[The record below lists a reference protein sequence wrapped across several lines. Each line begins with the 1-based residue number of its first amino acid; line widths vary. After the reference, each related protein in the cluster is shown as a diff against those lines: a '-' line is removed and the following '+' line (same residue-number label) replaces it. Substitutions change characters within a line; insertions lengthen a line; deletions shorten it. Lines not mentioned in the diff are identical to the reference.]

1 MKGFAMGTDT
11 GDKDR
16 CDRLLALETA
26 ITKCMG
32 QGFPLQK
39 FSRDLEHYFL
49 TETLDAR
56 KNRFFIMGV
65 IAIFIYNLF
74 LITDREMLP
83 DVYLSAWKIR
93 LGIITPSALIILAL
107 MRYNRLLL
115 FLDYFAD
122 ILLLLGSSSIILI
135 LALSHHP
142 NVVHY
147 HTGVILIIMFG
158 NIVFRTRFWH
168 AFSVSWLTFVIY
180 ILTVTHITP
189 MTPPVMINSSIVL
202 FSAIIISLVANYQ
215 MENDF
220 RWNYLRNLLKEIE
233 TIRLEK
239 TKKELERLSSS
250 DALTGIA
257 NRRHFDAFLN
267 TEWQMAIS
275 YRTQLALI
283 FLDVDDFKAYNDL
296 YGHQAGDICLQ
307 KIAALI
313 RGGSQRTHDLCARY
327 GGEEFVVLL
336 PNTTLGDAQQIAEKI
351 RKGIEMERLPHA
363 SSRVAPYV
371 TVSLGIASI
380 IPQAGQSQKL
390 LMEQADKALY
400 KAKEMGRNQVQIY
413 FPASDPTS
421 ISAVKPSC
429 QEVGI

>member
-1 MKGFAMGTDT
+1 MVTDT
-11 GDKDR
+11 RDKDR
-16 CDRLLALETA
+16 SNSILTLETA
-26 ITKCMG
+26 IEKCMDK
-32 QGFPLQK
+32 GFPLQR
-39 FSRDLEHYFL
+39 FSPDLEHYFI
-49 TETLDAR
+49 TDTQYAR
-56 KNRFFIMGV
+56 KNRFFILGV
-65 IAIFIYNLF
+65 ISIFIYNLF

-83 DVYLSAWKIR
+83 DVYLTAWKIR
-93 LGIITPSALIILAL
+93 LGIITPTGMIILAL
-107 MRYNRLLL
+107 MRYDRLLRL
-115 FLDYFAD
+115 LDYFAD
-122 ILLLLGSSSIILI
+122 GLLLMASASIILI
-135 LALSHHP
+135 LSLSHHS

-168 AFSVSWLTFVIY
+168 ACSVSWLTFVIY

-189 MTPPVMINSSIVL
+189 MTVPVMINSSIVL
-202 FSAIIISLVANYQ
+202 FSAIVISLIANYQ

-233 TIRLEK
+233 TTRLEK
-239 TKKELERLSSS
+239 TKEELERLSSS

-257 NRRHFDAFLN
+257 NRRHFDVFLN
-267 TEWQMAIS
+267 KEWQIAIS

-313 RGGSQRTHDLCARY
+313 RGGCQRPHDLFARY

-336 PNTTLGDAQQIAEKI
+336 PNTSLANALQIAEKI

-363 SSRVAPYV
+363 SSRVIPYV
-371 TVSLGIASI
+371 TVSLGVSI
-380 IPQAGQSQKL
+380 ITPQAGQNQKL

-413 FPASDPTS
+413 SSSLD
-421 ISAVKPSC
+421 
-429 QEVGI
+429 